1 MKSKGLNQHQ
11 QQSRSDTNLSN
22 GWLQRAGVREVPGKE
37 VESLQE
43 SGLNRSFVSVPVRG
57 GGLPVVQRKLTIREK
72 DKHESNE
79 ILNQQV
85 TEENKTG
92 LPNRLKAGIE
102 NLSGYSMDDVRVHY
116 NSPKPANLQAL
127 AYTQGTDI
135 HVAPGQEEHLPHE
148 AWHVVQQKQG
158 RVKPTMQMKGVGV
171 NDNEGLEREADV
183 MGAKAILQRKCEN
196 CGTDAIS
203 PNIFSGEKE
212 EKLQFLKQLNVINR
226 NTIQRQCGN
235 KDASKFTNF
244 GFPKYGGLSNDSGS
258 CMDVLLNANSSGGSA
273 VSSFPNWWPTGTD
286 RTVLNKYM
294 VQGHL
299 WNEKLGGPGNARNNL
314 TPITKSANS
323 QHNAKVEGPL
333 KTDLQNPKTA
343 LVHYVVTVD
352 YSAVPKESE
361 IAPNY
366 VADQPVIKKYVGNMA
381 KKIHAEYT
389 MYDANLQDIG
399 SKSWDIGN
407 EHSSIT

>member
-1 MKSKGLNQHQ
+1 MNGKGLNQHQ

-22 GWLQRAGVREVPGKE
+22 GWLQRAAVCEVPRKE
-37 VESLQE
+37 VESSVVEL
-43 SGLNRSFVSVPVRG
+43 GLNRSFVNVPVHG
-57 GGLPVVQRKLTIREK
+57 GGLPVVQRKLTIGEK
-72 DKHESNE
+72 DKQESNE
-79 ILNQQV
+79 ILNQQA

-135 HVAPGQEEHLPHE
+135 HVAPGQEQHLPHE
-148 AWHVVQQKQG
+148 AWHVVQQMQG
-158 RVKPTMQMKGVGV
+158 RVKPIMQMKGVGV
-171 NDNEGLEREADV
+171 NDVEGLEREADV

-226 NTIQRQCGN
+226 NTIQRKCDDN
-235 KDASKFTNF
+235 NASKFTATDK
-244 GFPKYGGLSNDSGS
+244 PEYGGLTNDSGS
-258 CMDVLLNANSSGGSA
+258 CMDVLLNPSSSGGSA
-273 VSSFPNWWPTGTD
+273 VSSFPNWWPATVTSD

-323 QHNAKVEGPL
+323 QHNAKVEGSIEDRFAKSQHSISPL
-333 KTDLQNPKTA
+333 CSHGRLQR
-343 LVHYVVTVD
+343 
-352 YSAVPKESE
+352 
-361 IAPNY
+361 
-366 VADQPVIKKYVGNMA
+366 
-381 KKIHAEYT
+381 
-389 MYDANLQDIG
+389 
-399 SKSWDIGN
+399 
-407 EHSSIT
+407 SS